1 MEKINSIHLFF
12 PTKKFSKFYAKRLSS
27 KTLNF
32 KRGSCTRLT
41 LRITVERFRNLKFDT
56 EHIILDRHELT
67 IIMRKVKK
75 EVFPAVS
82 KVMILG
88 TILSFKKKVTHCFC
102 VTVATKSSFQ
112 GTLMGAPCRTFFKCH
127 YTWLRIFCEALLR
140 RGTHVNLFELRNRHN
155 FV

>member
-12 PTKKFSKFYAKRLSS
+12 LTKKFSKFYAKRLSS
-27 KTLNF
+27 KTKLNF

-88 TILSFKKKVTHCFC
+88 TI
-102 VTVATKSSFQ
+102 SSFRKE
-112 GTLMGAPCRTFFKCH
+112 GH
-127 YTWLRIFCEALLR
+127 ALLLCDSC
-140 RGTHVNLFELRNRHN
+140 N
-155 FV
+155 